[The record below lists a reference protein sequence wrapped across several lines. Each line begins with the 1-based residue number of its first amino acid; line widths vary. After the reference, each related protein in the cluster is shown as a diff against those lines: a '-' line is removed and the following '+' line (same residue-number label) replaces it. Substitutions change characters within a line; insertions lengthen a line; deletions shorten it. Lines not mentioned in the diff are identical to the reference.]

1 MTFDPNGNCTRAQAV
16 TFLWRAAGSPEPK
29 AMSSFAD
36 VSTDAYYAKAVAW
49 AVENGITT
57 GTGDGKF
64 SPDATCT
71 RAQSVT
77 FLFRAI
83 GKLVDSKAEF
93 SDVLTDSYYAN
104 AVAWAVENGVASGTT
119 ETTFSPGTP
128 CTRGQMAA
136 FLYRWQQ
143 SPAASGSN
151 PFADVAD
158 SDYYYA
164 AVLWAYQKGV
174 TQGVSASAFA
184 PSAPCTRGQMAM
196 FLYQLKG

>member
-1 MTFDPNGNCTRAQAV
+1 
-16 TFLWRAAGSPEPK
+16 
-29 AMSSFAD
+29 
-36 VSTDAYYAKAVAW
+36 
-49 AVENGITT
+49 
-57 GTGDGKF
+57 
-64 SPDATCT
+64 
-71 RAQSVT
+71 
-77 FLFRAI
+77 
-83 GKLVDSKAEF
+83 
-93 SDVLTDSYYAN
+93 
-104 AVAWAVENGVASGTT
+104 
-119 ETTFSPGTP
+119 
-128 CTRGQMAA
+128 MAA

-184 PSAPCTRGQMAM
+184 PSAPCTRGPMAL